1 MGQAIQNLRG
11 DLEPQ
16 GLQNFSNSVDP
27 AYQSGM
33 FGVGP
38 GGGGGKKGGA
48 APPDYMGIANAQAS
62 AQKDI
67 NAAQT
72 WANRPDIA
80 TPYGGM
86 NWQAVDKVDPSTGKH
101 YTSWEQ
107 KITMDPQQ
115 QAALDAQQGMQAQ
128 RSQAAAGLTGQ
139 AVGNLS
145 QPLNTSG
152 MTNYFSFG
160 GPQIPGATPT
170 DYANQAM
177 EATWAAQQPQLQQRR
192 EQQEAQLA
200 NQGITRGSEAW
211 NQAQAQLNSSENA
224 ARLQAY
230 QTGANIQQQMFN
242 QGQTAANQANQ
253 ANISYGNFAAQQ
265 RQQQIQE
272 AQMMR
277 QQPLTDIN
285 ALMFGQGA
293 QLPQFPGFNTQAGYN
308 APDLMGAANNQYNAA
323 LNQQQMASQ
332 NTASLASAAMAAYMA
347 FSDAR
352 IKQIICRVGKT
363 PKGFNL
369 YFYKNL
375 LTDEFQIGVIAQE
388 VQKVLPSAVHSANGI
403 LCVNYAEVV

>member
-16 GLQNFSNSVDP
+16 GLQDFSNSVDP

-38 GGGGGKKGGA
+38 NGGGGKKGGG
-48 APPDYMGIANAQAS
+48 APPDYMGIAKAQAA

-72 WANRPDIA
+72 WANRPDISG
-80 TPYGGM
+80 PMGGM
-86 NWQAVDKVDPSTGKH
+86 NWQAVDKIDPSTGKH

-107 KITMDPQQ
+107 NLSLDPQSQ
-115 QAALDAQQGMQAQ
+115 QALDAQQQLAAT
-128 RSQAAAGLTGQ
+128 RSQGAAGLANQ
-139 AVGNLS
+139 AVSNLR

-160 GPQIPGATPT
+160 GPQIPGSTPT

-177 EATWAAQQPQLQQRR
+177 EATWAAQQPQLKQRR

-230 QTGANIQQQMFN
+230 QTGAGIQQQMFN

-253 ANISYGNFAAQQ
+253 ANIAYGNYAANQ
-265 RQQQIQE
+265 RQQQITE
-272 AQMMR
+272 EQMMR
-277 QQPLTDIN
+277 NQPLADIN
-285 ALMFGQGA
+285 ALTQGQGV
-293 QLPQFPGFNTQAGYN
+293 QMPSFPGFNTQAGYN
-308 APDLMGAANNQYNAA
+308 APDLMGAANNQYTAMM
-323 LNQQQMASQ
+323 NQQQMASQ
-332 NTASLASAAMAAYMA
+332 NAASLASAAMAAYMA

-352 IKQIICRVGKT
+352 IKQIICRAGKT